1 MHIERLYCQTPLSG
15 KLSFFSVLS
24 VGGYCSFWIS
34 LTKVVKCLLHMAA
47 TTCGST
53 KPGSDH
59 GASKR
64 KRGPGPFAIAYLVIY
79 NVIMTAG
86 WLVIAVG
93 LVRAYLTKGSYH
105 GLYYAIEKPLK
116 YFQTGAL
123 LEILHCAF
131 GIVPSSVVL
140 TAFQVMS
147 RVFLTWAVTHS
158 VREVQNEDSV
168 LLFVVAWTITE
179 IIRYSFYTF
188 SLLNHL
194 PYIVKWARYTLFI
207 VLYPMGVTG
216 ELLTIYAALPLVR
229 QTSLYS
235 ITLPNKYN
243 FSFDYYTFLILVMIS
258 YIPLFPQLYFHML
271 HQRRKVIGSKE
282 EHKKSE

>member
-1 MHIERLYCQTPLSG
+1 
-15 KLSFFSVLS
+15 
-24 VGGYCSFWIS
+24 
-34 LTKVVKCLLHMAA
+34 MAA
-47 TTCGST
+47 AGGGSRADN
-53 KPGSDH
+53 GY
-59 GASKR
+59 GGQQARRR
-64 KRGPGPFAIAYLVIY
+64 KGPGALATGYLVIY
-79 NVIMTAG
+79 NVVMTAG

-93 LVRAYLTKGSYH
+93 LVRAYLAKGSYH
-105 GLYYAIEKPLK
+105 SLYYSIEKPLK
-116 YFQTGAL
+116 FFQTGAL
-123 LEILHCAF
+123 LEEYLLIVKYLL

-158 VREVQNEDSV
+158 VKEVQTEDSV

-194 PYIVKWARYTLFI
+194 PYLIKWARYTLFI
-207 VLYPMGVTG
+207 VLYPMGASG
-216 ELLTIYAALPLVR
+216 ELLTIYAALPFVR
-229 QTSLYS
+229 QSGLYS
-235 ITLPNKYN
+235 ISLPNKYN

-258 YIPLFPQLYFHML
+258 YIPIFPQLYFHML
-271 HQRRKVIGSKE
+271 HQRRKVLSHTE

>member
-1 MHIERLYCQTPLSG
+1 
-15 KLSFFSVLS
+15 
-24 VGGYCSFWIS
+24 
-34 LTKVVKCLLHMAA
+34 MAA
-47 TTCGST
+47 GGGGRADNGYGGQQ
-53 KPGSDH
+53 PRRGE
-59 GASKR
+59 
-64 KRGPGPFAIAYLVIY
+64 GPGALATADLVYQGFLCICALP
-79 NVIMTAG
+79 NASIMFLLSCR

-93 LVRAYLTKGSYH
+93 LVRAYLAKGSYH
-105 GLYYAIEKPLK
+105 SLYYSIEKPLK
-116 YFQTGAL
+116 FFQTGAL
-123 LEILHCAF
+123 LEVC
-131 GIVPSSVVL
+131 IVPSSVVL

-158 VREVQNEDSV
+158 VKEVQTEDSV

-194 PYIVKWARYTLFI
+194 PYLIKWARYTLFI
-207 VLYPMGVTG
+207 ILYPMGVSG
-216 ELLTIYAALPLVR
+216 ELLTIYAALPFVR
-229 QTSLYS
+229 QSGLYS
-235 ITLPNKYN
+235 ISLPNKYN

-271 HQRRKVIGSKE
+271 HQRRKVLSHTE

>member
-1 MHIERLYCQTPLSG
+1 
-15 KLSFFSVLS
+15 
-24 VGGYCSFWIS
+24 
-34 LTKVVKCLLHMAA
+34 MAA
-47 TTCGST
+47 PSG
-53 KPGSDH
+53 GRADN
-59 GASKR
+59 GYGGQAARRR
-64 KRGPGPFAIAYLVIY
+64 KGPSALATAYLVIY
-79 NVIMTAG
+79 NVVMTAG

-93 LVRAYLTKGSYH
+93 LVRAYLAKGSYH
-105 GLYYAIEKPLK
+105 NLYYSIEKPLK
-116 YFQTGAL
+116 FFQTGAL

-158 VREVQNEDSV
+158 VKEVQSEDSV
-168 LLFVVAWTITE
+168 LLFVVAWTVTE

-188 SLLNHL
+188 NLLNHL
-194 PYIVKWARYTLFI
+194 PYLIKWARYTLFI
-207 VLYPMGVTG
+207 VLYPMGVLG
-216 ELLTIYAALPLVR
+216 ELLTIYAALPFVR
-229 QTSLYS
+229 QSGLYS
-235 ITLPNKYN
+235 ISLPNKYN

-271 HQRRKVIGSKE
+271 HQRRKVLSHTE

>member
-1 MHIERLYCQTPLSG
+1 
-15 KLSFFSVLS
+15 
-24 VGGYCSFWIS
+24 
-34 LTKVVKCLLHMAA
+34 MAA
-47 TTCGST
+47 AGSG
-53 KPGSDH
+53 GSSRADN
-59 GASKR
+59 GYGSQPPR
-64 KRGPGPFAIAYLVIY
+64 RRRGPGALATAYLVIY
-79 NVIMTAG
+79 NVVMTAG

-93 LVRAYLTKGSYH
+93 LVRAYLAKGSYH
-105 GLYYAIEKPLK
+105 SLYYSIEKPLK
-116 YFQTGAL
+116 FFQTGAL
-123 LEILHCAF
+123 LEEYLLIAKYLP

-158 VREVQNEDSV
+158 VKEVQSEDSV

-194 PYIVKWARYTLFI
+194 PYLIKWARYTLFI

-216 ELLTIYAALPLVR
+216 ELLTIYAALPFVR
-229 QTSLYS
+229 QSGLYS
-235 ITLPNKYN
+235 ISLPNKYN

-258 YIPLFPQLYFHML
+258 YIPIFPQLYFHML
-271 HQRRKVIGSKE
+271 HQRRKVLSHTE

>member
-1 MHIERLYCQTPLSG
+1 
-15 KLSFFSVLS
+15 
-24 VGGYCSFWIS
+24 
-34 LTKVVKCLLHMAA
+34 MAA
-47 TTCGST
+47 AAGAPGRSRPAAPPYAKSGRRPRERRNMAASGSGG
-53 KPGSDH
+53 GSRADN
-59 GASKR
+59 GYGSQQSRRR
-64 KRGPGPFAIAYLVIY
+64 KGPGALATAYLVIY
-79 NVIMTAG
+79 NVVMTAG

-93 LVRAYLTKGSYH
+93 LVRAYLAKGSYH
-105 GLYYAIEKPLK
+105 SLYYSIEKPLK
-116 YFQTGAL
+116 FFQTGAL

-158 VREVQNEDSV
+158 VKEVQTEDSV

-194 PYIVKWARYTLFI
+194 PYLIKWARYTLFI
-207 VLYPMGVTG
+207 ILYPMGVSG
-216 ELLTIYAALPLVR
+216 ELLTIYAALPFVR
-229 QTSLYS
+229 QSGLYS
-235 ITLPNKYN
+235 ISLPNKYN

-258 YIPLFPQLYFHML
+258 YIPIFPQLYFHML
-271 HQRRKVIGSKE
+271 HQRRKVLSHTE

>member
-1 MHIERLYCQTPLSG
+1 
-15 KLSFFSVLS
+15 
-24 VGGYCSFWIS
+24 
-34 LTKVVKCLLHMAA
+34 MAA
-47 TTCGST
+47 SGSG
-53 KPGSDH
+53 GSRADN
-59 GASKR
+59 GYSSLPPRRR
-64 KRGPGPFAIAYLVIY
+64 KGPGALATAYLVIY
-79 NVIMTAG
+79 NVVMTAG

-93 LVRAYLTKGSYH
+93 LVRAYLAKGSYH
-105 GLYYAIEKPLK
+105 SLYYSIEKPLK
-116 YFQTGAL
+116 FFQTGAL

-158 VREVQNEDSV
+158 VKELSLSYLCAAMPGCSLLLLSWKIFPLSFIHFSCIQAQVQTEDSV

-194 PYIVKWARYTLFI
+194 PYLIKWARYTLFI
-207 VLYPMGVTG
+207 VLYPMGVSG
-216 ELLTIYAALPLVR
+216 ELLTIYAALPFVR
-229 QTSLYS
+229 QSGLYS
-235 ITLPNKYN
+235 ISLPNKYN

-258 YIPLFPQLYFHML
+258 YIPIFPQLYFHML
-271 HQRRKVIGSKE
+271 HQRRKVLSHTE